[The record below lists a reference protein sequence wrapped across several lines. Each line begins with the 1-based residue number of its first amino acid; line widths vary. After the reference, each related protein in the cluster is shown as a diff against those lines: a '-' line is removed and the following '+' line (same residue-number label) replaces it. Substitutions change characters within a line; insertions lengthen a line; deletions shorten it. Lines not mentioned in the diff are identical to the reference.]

1 MSDDLYK
8 KIFAKNLNRYMA
20 LHNKEQI
27 DLVNDLGFNKSAVS
41 TWCNAT
47 RLPRM
52 DKVDMLAKYFNIN
65 RSDLIEDKDENT
77 LHISKNNYII
87 TPTEY
92 LQFIKMNDPEL
103 PQRIEDK
110 LKGDEYV
117 GNVNVTRLQKYVN
130 KLLSVTETQ
139 RMLIY
144 NIIDEMYPSSN
155 EEAAT
160 QNVYDSSS
168 SKAPT
173 LPKHLEDCRV
183 DDDVNYSSTTSANS

>member
-8 KIFAKNLNRYMA
+8 KIFAKNLNRYME

-65 RSDLIEDKDENT
+65 RSDLIEDKDENPLRT
-77 LHISKNNYII
+77 SKSSYTI
-87 TPTEY
+87 TATEY

-103 PQRIEDK
+103 PQRIEDE

-117 GNVNVTRLQKYVN
+117 GNVNVTRLQKYLN

-139 RMLIY
+139 RILIY
-144 NIIDEMYPSSN
+144 NIIDEMYHSSN
-155 EEAAT
+155 NEAKYSPT
-160 QNVYDSSS
+160 GIPNDLESRRVIEDTKDSDKKKGAS
-168 SKAPT
+168 
-173 LPKHLEDCRV
+173 
-183 DDDVNYSSTTSANS
+183 